1 MQTRYTVALAMIA
14 GFGLIAFAAQ
24 VLCAQTNRPAF
35 FVTVFDAESEQE
47 IRDTDYPSLA
57 PGSFQPFGGR
67 YAIHSGRTIP
77 FDGQPP
83 TRIVVV
89 EFDSMEKLEAWRA
102 SAAFKNLYDRHRS
115 AKVRAFAVEG
125 VIPGAE

>member
-1 MQTRYTVALAMIA
+1 MQTHYTVALSMIA
-14 GFGLIAFAAQ
+14 GLGLVAFVAQ
-24 VLCAQTNRPAF
+24 ALHAQTSRPAY

-57 PGSFQPFGGR
+57 PGSFQAFGGR

-83 TRIVVV
+83 TRIVVI
-89 EFDSMEKLEAWRA
+89 EFDSMEKLQAWHTSEAFR
-102 SAAFKNLYDRHRS
+102 NLYDRHRS

-125 VIPGAE
+125 VIRGVE